1 MKQEV
6 TLKTIDIKIN
16 HSYKKFQLWRSPEE
30 IMQLLYI
37 DHCIVN
43 VWKQS
48 GEMFLCFHKTG
59 FKLNLR
65 ICCFYFEK
73 KNPKTYRKP
82 VPGLFDTNVSRH
94 HEPALLYSD
103 WLRLGKLR
111 GDLWGPG

>member
-73 KNPKTYRKP
+73 KTQKP
-82 VPGLFDTNVSRH
+82 TGSQ
-94 HEPALLYSD
+94 Y
-103 WLRLGKLR
+103 LGYLTLTCR
-111 GDLWGPG
+111 VTMSPPYYTLIG

>member
-1 MKQEV
+1 M
-6 TLKTIDIKIN
+6 L
-16 HSYKKFQLWRSPEE
+16 
-30 IMQLLYI
+30 
-37 DHCIVN
+37 
-43 VWKQS
+43 
-48 GEMFLCFHKTG
+48 FLFW
-59 FKLNLR
+59 
-65 ICCFYFEK
+65 K